1 MEIVNLTPHPL
12 NIKTVDDRII
22 TIQPSGELARVSESR
37 EQLPVINHREG
48 NISVTRATYG
58 EIENL
63 PDPEDGKIFVVSAL
77 VLARARGRNDV
88 FAPGLAIRDEAG
100 RVIGCDGL
108 SAAPTV

>member
-37 EQLPVINHREG
+37 EQLPAIEHESG

-58 EIENL
+58 KIENL
-63 PDPEDGKIFVVSAL
+63 PDPEHGKIFVVSAL
-77 VLARARGRNDV
+77 VLARAQGRNDV
-88 FAPGLAIRDEAG
+88 FAPGVAIRDETG

-108 SAAPTV
+108 SAAPTT